1 MRGETSLESLA
12 PVCALPAPQ
21 RARRGAAPSV
31 AMRVRSAVRRV
42 CECCRIV
49 RRKGRLYVY
58 CSKNPRHKQRQGFAT
73 MAHAALADTQQCSG
87 SGCGCGCEPAGAHP
101 AAAAALLERCV
112 QCVCERDANR
122 PRRPLAL
129 WAPCCVR
136 SRPCSV
142 DAVVR
147 FSVAAS
153 SVAAGRLADACVP
166 LTSSPPSVFPHAGLQ
181 RRLVSTAARVGDRRA
196 GAARAPAPPRRA
208 SVRLLSGEC
217 AVRAPDVDSFTDF
230 RPAYVPN
237 SFPSPAALRAR
248 VARPR
253 PGALAGAS
261 EG

>member
-122 PRRPLAL
+122 PRRPLA
-129 WAPCCVR
+129 R
-136 SRPCSV
+136 
-142 DAVVR
+142 
-147 FSVAAS
+147 
-153 SVAAGRLADACVP
+153 G
-166 LTSSPPSVFPHAGLQ
+166 
-181 RRLVSTAARVGDRRA
+181 
-196 GAARAPAPPRRA
+196 
-208 SVRLLSGEC
+208 
-217 AVRAPDVDSFTDF
+217 
-230 RPAYVPN
+230 
-237 SFPSPAALRAR
+237 LRAACAHGHAQSMR
-248 VARPR
+248 
-253 PGALAGAS
+253 
-261 EG
+261 

>member
-1 MRGETSLESLA
+1 MRGSLA
-12 PVCALPAPQ
+12 RVCALPAPQ

-87 SGCGCGCEPAGAHP
+87 SGCGCGCAPAGAHP

-122 PRRPLAL
+122 PRRPLARGL
-129 WAPCCVR
+129 RAACAHG
-136 SRPCSV
+136 PCSV

-166 LTSSPPSVFPHAGLQ
+166 LTSSPPRPFFRTRDCSAASSQQQPAWETAVLEPLARQ
-181 RRLVSTAARVGDRRA
+181 PRLAARPCGCF
-196 GAARAPAPPRRA
+196 AASAPC
-208 SVRLLSGEC
+208 VHQM
-217 AVRAPDVDSFTDF
+217 
-230 RPAYVPN
+230 
-237 SFPSPAALRAR
+237 
-248 VARPR
+248 
-253 PGALAGAS
+253 
-261 EG
+261 